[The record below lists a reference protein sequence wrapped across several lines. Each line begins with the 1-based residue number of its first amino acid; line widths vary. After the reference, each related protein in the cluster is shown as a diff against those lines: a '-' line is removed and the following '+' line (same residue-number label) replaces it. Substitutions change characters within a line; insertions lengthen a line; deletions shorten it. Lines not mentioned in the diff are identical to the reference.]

1 MVGKGSV
8 SHNSRTFH
16 AKNTDPA
23 RSHRNVTYKEE
34 DIRQVYH
41 QLFDRALEAYNA
53 KQKRSDRVIPD
64 YYEKISRGKQE
75 KPFHELIIQ
84 IGNKDDT
91 GAETEAGQ
99 LAAEVLDRYMKGFQ
113 ERNPNLRGFSAHL
126 HMDEATPHLH
136 IDFVPFTTG
145 SKRGLETRVSLKK
158 ALEAQGFQG
167 GTRGDTEWN
176 QWVKAEKERLA
187 EIMREHG
194 IEWEQLG
201 THREHLS
208 VLDYKKQEREKE
220 VAALD
225 ERRQEQQTQVEALA
239 ETIDR
244 RTVEIAGLDREKQ
257 EKQAENT
264 ALDAEIRQ
272 KQGQIDKV
280 ERTLEQVRQKQVKVS
295 RIEAVK
301 PRNVP
306 LSNQVMLSKQDFE
319 TLSTAAEQF
328 AVQTKRENGLRRLLQ
343 EAKAKVQG
351 LEAMLR
357 EKAAE
362 IAALR
367 RELSEYKSIRGRLDR
382 GKLESEVET
391 LRRENR
397 SLRDVLR
404 EHGIHW
410 TSKTVNREDGLEL

>member
-8 SHNSRTFH
+8 RHNSRTFH
-16 AKNTDPA
+16 AKNTDPD
-23 RSHRNVTYKEE
+23 RSHLNVTYIDE
-34 DIRQVYH
+34 DIREVYH
-41 QLFDRALEAYNA
+41 TLFDKALETYNA
-53 KQKRSDRVIPD
+53 KQKRSDRKISD
-64 YYEKISRGKQE
+64 YYEKICSGKQE

-91 GAETEAGQ
+91 GSETETGQ
-99 LAAEVLDRYMKGFQ
+99 MAADILDEYMKGFQ
-113 ERNPNLRGFSAHL
+113 QRNPNLRVFSAHL

-167 GTRGDTEWN
+167 GSRGDTEWN
-176 QWVKAEKERLA
+176 QWANAEKERLSQ
-187 EIMREHG
+187 IMLEYG
-194 IEWEQLG
+194 MEWERLG
-201 THREHLS
+201 THKEHLS
-208 VLDYKKQEREKE
+208 VLDYKKQERSKE

-225 ERRQEQQTQVEALA
+225 A
-239 ETIDR
+239 
-244 RTVEIAGLDREKQ
+244 EIAK
-257 EKQAENT
+257 KQAQ
-264 ALDAEIRQ
+264 AERVTQTLAQAQ
-272 KQGQIDKV
+272 K
-280 ERTLEQVRQKQVKVS
+280 RQVKVS
-295 RIEAVK
+295 QIEAVK

-306 LSNQVMLSKQDFE
+306 LSNQVMLSKQDYE

-328 AVQTKRENGLRRLLQ
+328 VVQTRQENGLR
-343 EAKAKVQG
+343 K
-351 LEAMLR
+351 MLR
-357 EKAAE
+357 EARGKIQELEGVIREKVAE

-397 SLRDVLR
+397 GLRDVLR
-404 EHGIHW
+404 EHGIALPERRRME
-410 TSKTVNREDGLEL
+410 KDRGEVR